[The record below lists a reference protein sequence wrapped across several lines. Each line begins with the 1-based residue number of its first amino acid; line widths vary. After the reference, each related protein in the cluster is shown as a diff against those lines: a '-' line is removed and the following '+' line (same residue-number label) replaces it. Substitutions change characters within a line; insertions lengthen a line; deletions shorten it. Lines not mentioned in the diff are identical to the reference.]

1 MAKTNSGDS
10 RKKNTLWSFLFLN
23 VGFIIS
29 MINGI
34 AIIPIYLH
42 YINSSVYGY
51 WLATG
56 NILNWITIVD
66 PGVSGVLLQRA
77 AYAKGKNDKR
87 EIGLAVTSGITVSLI
102 LFLISVIVG
111 LIFSF
116 FITDIARVDD
126 IYKHDI
132 IASFRIAIWGTT
144 LSLLANTFTGVC
156 QAYQQSKILGIY
168 RNGIF
173 LLAIGLNIFLLFM
186 GFGVYALAYTA
197 LFRGLATCLYTFI
210 FSMTL
215 IRRDNVRL
223 QFDKTY
229 FKSFSKIFS
238 YTFFSRLFDT
248 ISSNIDLVLVSRY
261 LGSHAVTVLDL
272 SRRPL
277 KIVSGLSNNVTLA
290 LLPSLPHLFGAGNV
304 ERIQVIVMRVWRL
317 ILWMSG
323 LIVSGFVLFNFNIT
337 SNWVGEQFWIG
348 NTNNIIMCVSFFLLS
363 LGYNLSN
370 VTHSM
375 GDMKNN
381 SLINLVRGAFYLVLL
396 FIFSKFF
403 GITGVLL
410 AFLLP
415 IFIMIWYYPRK
426 VCTEARL
433 SKHAVQQIVQ
443 ETILVSGIL
452 IVCAIASYWLHTH
465 MSLSGLVI
473 TGLMYALLFC
483 AVLYAFSKPFRQEV
497 KGLTTMIAEKFSKR
511 KTKFSV

>member
-1 MAKTNSGDS
+1 MAKTNSANS

-34 AIIPIYLH
+34 LIIPIYLH
-42 YINSSVYGY
+42 YINSSLYGA

-66 PGVSGVLLQRA
+66 PGVSGVLLQRT
-77 AYAKGKNDKR
+77 AYAIGKNDKK
-87 EIGLAVTSGITVSLI
+87 EVGLAVTSGITVSLA
-102 LFLISVIVG
+102 LFLVSVIVG

-116 FITDIARVDD
+116 FISDIARIDD
-126 IYKHDI
+126 AYKHDI

-156 QAYQQSKILGIY
+156 QAYQQSKVLGIY

-173 LLAIGLNIFLLFM
+173 LLSIGLNIILLVM

-197 LFRGLATCLYTFI
+197 LFRGLATCLYTLV
-210 FSMTL
+210 FSMML
-215 IRRDNVRL
+215 IRKDNVHL

-238 YTFFSRLFDT
+238 YTFFSRLFET

-261 LGSHAVTVLDL
+261 LGSHTVTMLDL

-277 KIVSGLSNNVTLA
+277 KIVSGLSNNVTLS
-290 LLPSLPHLFGAGNV
+290 LLPSLPHLFGTGNMD
-304 ERIQVIVMRVWRL
+304 RIQVIVMRIWRV

-323 LIVSGFVLFNFNIT
+323 LIVSGFILFNFNIT

-348 NTNNIIMCVSFFLLS
+348 NTNNIIMCISIFLLS
-363 LGYNLSN
+363 IGYNLSN

-381 SLINLVRGAFYLVLL
+381 SLINLVRSGSYLILL
-396 FIFSKFF
+396 FIFSKYF

-426 VCTEARL
+426 VCSEARL
-433 SKHAVQQIVQ
+433 SKPAVQQIVQ
-443 ETILVSGIL
+443 ETILITVIL
-452 IVCAIASYWLHTH
+452 VVCAILSYWLNTRVSWSTLI
-465 MSLSGLVI
+465 MFGGIYVTLFFV
-473 TGLMYALLFC
+473 AL
-483 AVLYAFSKPFRQEV
+483 YIFSKTFRPEV
-497 KGLTTMIAEKFSKR
+497 KGLTSMIAAKFSKR
-511 KTKFSV
+511 KTKYSV